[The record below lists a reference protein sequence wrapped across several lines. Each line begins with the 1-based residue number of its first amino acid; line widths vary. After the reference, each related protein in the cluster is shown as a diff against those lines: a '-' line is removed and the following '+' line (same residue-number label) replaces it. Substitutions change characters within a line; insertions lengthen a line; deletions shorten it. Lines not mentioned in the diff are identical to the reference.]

1 MPKAGQEW
9 KPQGPPFTQDV
20 YGPYTQRAGVT
31 REAVALSFEVTG
43 IGEDMV
49 MFGALVT
56 FLPVAALLSLTPG
69 AATAMVV
76 RSAVRGGR
84 RRAFFTT
91 AGNSLGVL
99 AWAAFAAVGIAT
111 VIATSAEAFTA
122 VKLLGAVVLIA
133 MGARSLRRGQPAAPG
148 GGQAGAVAIDS
159 NQKALR
165 DGLVTSLANP
175 KLAVFF
181 VALFPQFVPPR
192 GAVFA
197 TALGMAAVI
206 VAVDLVWYSILA
218 FVVSRAKRALAEGPW
233 QRRIDRLTG
242 AVLVGL
248 GVRLALERR

>member
-1 MPKAGQEW
+1 VW
-9 KPQGPPFTQDV
+9 
-20 YGPYTQRAGVT
+20 
-31 REAVALSFEVTG
+31 SFSE
-43 IGEDMV
+43 IGEHMA
-49 MFGALVT
+49 MFRALLT

-91 AGNSLGVL
+91 VGNSLGVL
-99 AWAAFAAVGIAT
+99 AWAACAAVGIAA

-122 VKLLGAVVLIA
+122 VKLVGGAFLIA
-133 MGARSLRRGQPAAPG
+133 MGVRSLRRGDPAER
-148 GGQAGAVAIDS
+148 AGAGAARLASDS
-159 NQKALR
+159 EQKALR
-165 DGLVTSLANP
+165 DGLLTSLANP

-192 GAVFA
+192 GAVFP

-206 VAVDLVWYSILA
+206 VVVDLIWYSILA
-218 FVVSRAKRALAEGPW
+218 CVVSRAKRALVDGPW

-242 AVLVGL
+242 AVLIGL

>member
-1 MPKAGQEW
+1 MW
-9 KPQGPPFTQDV
+9 S
-20 YGPYTQRAGVT
+20 
-31 REAVALSFEVTG
+31 LSE
-43 IGEDMV
+43 IGEHMT
-49 MFGALVT
+49 MFHALVT

-99 AWAAFAAVGIAT
+99 AWAACAAVGIAT
-111 VIATSAEAFTA
+111 VIATSAQAFTA
-122 VKLLGAVVLIA
+122 VKLVGGVILIA
-133 MGARSLRRGQPAAPG
+133 MGARSLRRGHPAEPARGDAHP
-148 GGQAGAVAIDS
+148 GAVDS
-159 NQKALR
+159 DQKALR
-165 DGLVTSLANP
+165 DGLLTSLANP

-192 GAVFA
+192 GAVFP

-206 VAVDLVWYSILA
+206 VAVDLIWYSILA
-218 FVVSRAKRALAEGPW
+218 FVVSRAKRALVDGPW
-233 QRRIDRLTG
+233 QHRIDRLTG

-248 GVRLALERR
+248 GFRLALEHR

>member
-1 MPKAGQEW
+1 MA
-9 KPQGPPFTQDV
+9 
-20 YGPYTQRAGVT
+20 
-31 REAVALSFEVTG
+31 
-43 IGEDMV
+43 
-49 MFGALVT
+49 MFRTLVT

-91 AGNSLGVL
+91 AGNSIGVL
-99 AWAAFAAVGIAT
+99 AWAACVAAGIAT

-122 VKLLGAVVLIA
+122 VKLVGGAFLIV
-133 MGARSLRRGQPAAPG
+133 MGARSLRTSHPAPPAG
-148 GGQAGAVAIDS
+148 GDAGPIAIDS
-159 NQKALR
+159 DQKALR

-192 GAVFA
+192 GAVFP
-197 TALGMAAVI
+197 TAFGMAAVI

-218 FVVSRAKRALAEGPW
+218 LVVSRAKRALVDGPW

-248 GVRLALERR
+248 GFRLALERR